1 MGGERGNGMRWS
13 RRILADPI
21 KPIPFKSSEMWLNQ
35 CATCGTN
42 NPAFAPL
49 RPELCA
55 GCGQQLVVASMSD
68 AGRQFTDSYDASVAR
83 RTAQAKAAAYR
94 CAQYRVRA
102 QRAAEESESIER
114 RKQRRIADD
123 ERRQHRRG

>member
-1 MGGERGNGMRWS
+1 M
-13 RRILADPI
+13 ADPL
-21 KPIPFKSSEMWLNQ
+21 KPIPFKTSEMWLNQ
-35 CATCGTN
+35 CVQCGTN

-102 QRAAEESESIER
+102 QRAAEEAESIER

-123 ERRQHRRG
+123 ERRHHRRG

>member
-1 MGGERGNGMRWS
+1 M
-13 RRILADPI
+13 ADPL
-21 KPIPFKSSEMWLNQ
+21 KPLPFKANEMWLNQ

-68 AGRQFTDSYDASVAR
+68 AGRQFTDSYDASVAKR
-83 RTAQAKAAAYR
+83 AAEAKAAAYR
-94 CAQYRVRA
+94 CAMLRLRM
-102 QRAAEESESIER
+102 QRAAEEADQIER
-114 RKQRRIADD
+114 RKQRRLADD
-123 ERRQHRRG
+123 ERRRHRRA